1 VDEGTKKKIDKKVLR
16 GYSVGVTPTAI
27 NRADEVEA
35 LDWVETSYVD
45 RPKDPDAVFLYR
57 TEGFDPDAEVEVE
70 VLDDPATSAGT
81 ERTDAVPDAPAT
93 DSPGDL
99 PAPDSAIAPIP
110 SHSSLADPS
119 GEELAPAAVSDN
131 AAVGVSSPAEEDP
144 QRAAIRAALVEQGF
158 TPEAAERMAASV
170 EVVAAERV
178 LGAPVVGMTPNAVG
192 EENATVEEV
201 DKALGGGLPGD
212 YRVEQA
218 PTGMWCAYGPA

>member
-70 VLDDPATSAGT
+70 VLDDPATSAAT

-93 DSPGDL
+93 DSPGDP

-131 AAVGVSSPAEEDP
+131 PAAGVSSDAEGERAPIGDATRLWAMLQPDVAEETTP
-144 QRAAIRAALVEQGF
+144 QERRALLAETLVGLG
-158 TPEAAERMAASV
+158 
-170 EVVAAERV
+170 VAV
-178 LGAPVVGMTPNAVG
+178 
-192 EENATVEEV
+192 
-201 DKALGGGLPGD
+201 
-212 YRVEQA
+212 
-218 PTGMWCAYGPA
+218 